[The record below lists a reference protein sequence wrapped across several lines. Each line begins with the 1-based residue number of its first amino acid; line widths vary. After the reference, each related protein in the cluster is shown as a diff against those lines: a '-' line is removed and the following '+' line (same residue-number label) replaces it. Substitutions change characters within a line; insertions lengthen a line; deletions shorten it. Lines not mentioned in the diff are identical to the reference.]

1 MSAAPDRDLFLS
13 EICEQP
19 QALRDA
25 GAALARQGDS
35 LAELAA
41 LAASGPRL
49 VLTGMGSS
57 FDACLCA
64 ASALARR
71 GTPSTT
77 INAAELLHFRLEVLG
92 PEAVLVAIS
101 QSGNSIE
108 LVRIAEALAARGR
121 RPRLVSIT
129 NGLDNPLARAAD
141 VALDTAAGDER
152 GPSTKTF
159 AATFVAVQALVRSL
173 GGDEA
178 GVAEIAARGA
188 ADAERAAAAAE
199 ALLRDPVALAD
210 RVHAAVADRPS
221 LVVVGRG
228 TARAA
233 AEMGGLVLK
242 EAAQVQA
249 ESLDTGEFRH
259 GPLELAGPEL
269 GLVVVATEAATRTI
283 DLGLAAEVAATGAG
297 ALVIAGAAGEDL
309 PPGAIATG
317 ELTPVLA
324 PAVAVIPLQL
334 LAWRIA
340 REKGRDPGRFML
352 ATKVTTRE

>member
-1 MSAAPDRDLFLS
+1 MSAAAPDADLFLS

-25 GAALARQGDS
+25 AARLAAQSDS
-35 LAELAA
+35 LARFAA
-41 LAASGPRL
+41 AAAGRPPL
-49 VLTGMGSS
+49 ILTGMGSS
-57 FDACLCA
+57 FDACLA
-64 ASALARR
+64 TASALARH
-71 GTPSTT
+71 GLLSTS
-77 INAAELLHFRLEVLG
+77 INSAELLHFRLDAIG
-92 PEAVLVAIS
+92 PDALVVAIS

-108 LVRIAEALAARGR
+108 LVRIAETLTARAE

-129 NGLDNPLARAAD
+129 NGFDNPLARAAD
-141 VALDTAAGDER
+141 ITLDTGAGVER

-159 AATFVAVQALVRSL
+159 AATFVVVQALV
-173 GGDEA
+173 
-178 GVAEIAARGA
+178 AALTGADPVERICAAAA
-188 ADAERAAAAAE
+188 ADAERAADAAAT
-199 ALLRDPVALAD
+199 LLRDPRALAE
-210 RVHAAVADRPS
+210 RMHEALAGRPS

-233 AEMGGLVLK
+233 AEMAGLVLK

-259 GPLELAGPEL
+259 GPLELAGPGL
-269 GLVVVATEAATRTI
+269 GIAVIATEARTRAL
-283 DLGLAAEVAATGAG
+283 DLALAEEVAASGA
-297 ALVIAGAAGEDL
+297 ATVVIAGEGADL
-309 PPGAIATG
+309 PPGSIAIDRV
-317 ELTPVLA
+317 EPVLA

-340 REKGRDPGRFML
+340 REKGRDPGRFTL